1 MDPRTIRTRQLIVD
15 SFNQL
20 IRTTDFQ
27 QISVKLITETAQIN
41 RATFYAH
48 FTDKYELLDE
58 VLNEVIGEAFE
69 RCQTAQLDA
78 TLIAQLFLA
87 LAHVHEQMHTSCR
100 RGYDSF
106 TSRIEE
112 VAKVQME
119 LKIRHVAPSV
129 DALTSTM
136 MTWALYGAFTMWQ
149 LEKSSS
155 ETDIAEQAAYVM
167 KHLFANKLG

>member
-1 MDPRTIRTRQLIVD
+1 MDPRTIRTRQFIVD

-48 FTDKYELLDE
+48 FADKYELLDE

-69 RCQTAQLDA
+69 HCQTAQLDA

-87 LAHVHEQMHTSCR
+87 LAHIHEQLHTSCR

-112 VAKVQME
+112 LAKVQME
-119 LKIRHVAPSV
+119 VKIRHVAPTI

-136 MTWALYGAFTMWQ
+136 MAWALYGAFTKWQ
-149 LEKSSS
+149 LEKLSS
-155 ETDIAEQAAYVM
+155 EKDVAEQAAHIIE
-167 KHLFANKLG
+167 HLSTNKLG